1 MGKEELFAMAQAMDT
16 EEYCMLESDT
26 SRVIVV
32 PDRYKTFGVEEDTNV
47 ERVKFKFPKVV
58 GDNVDLT
65 TLDLR
70 INFQNAS
77 GGLDKYVV
85 DDVTETDDGYITFTW
100 VIQDGVTLQSG
111 QISFVVQAVKSTE
124 DGTVEKK
131 WSTTLNKIG
140 QVLEGLEVDETIE
153 QQNPDIIESIL
164 TRLDELE
171 ENGGGGSTPGKDGRE
186 IELQNS
192 GTAIQWRYAGDNAWT
207 DLVQLS
213 ELKGDPG
220 DDGITPNIQIGTVQT
235 LEPEQQATASVTGTT
250 ENPLLNLGIP
260 KGEKGDP
267 GEGSEAEPY
276 ELPIMSDTQLGGGK
290 AKAKDNECVPV
301 SSDKNG
307 KLFIPMM
314 GSSDEMITELLNM
327 CLLSDQ
333 EKKMESKGMFGN
345 SFSLMQLGEYSNYID
360 RDSFS
365 SRGKIIKNN
374 LQIVDKNGVPIELR
388 GIGTHIIL
396 AYTNMHTIEMFKSL
410 KCFGINCIRISVYL
424 EDRYDSSP
432 ASGGNSKLWQ
442 GYINNKEEQD
452 AEIEKIV
459 NYCTELGMYVILDW
473 HVMSGGNGGGVNDL
487 HETEAIEF
495 FQKYSLK
502 YSTYGNV
509 LYEFANEP
517 FQTEYSDLAHYVN
530 NVRNVVV
537 ENVDNPVMFCG
548 VGKGGGVV
556 ETYNALNQLGI
567 NDVFVS
573 LHSYG
578 TNISTAFET
587 YRKQGIPVCSTE
599 YGIGSE
605 SGETTDAM
613 AEMFV
618 TNMEYMHENAVPS
631 IVWKLTDQEKTSN
644 WGVFKLRDDTPN
656 NGYYS
661 YGGIIDSV
669 DLSDKGKV
677 IFKNFR
683 KYAFEEWIERG
694 QEGVVNYNITYNL
707 TGVSLTNN
715 QTMIEENETY
725 NSSISFLE
733 GFNKLL
739 QVIIKMG
746 GIDITESSLEGMNIN
761 ITNVM
766 GELEIKI
773 IASNDSSLP
782 IYPLESGTAEFTD
795 GTTLEVTNGNHI
807 KLLRGTSYN
816 GFLNIGKV
824 SENSDNP
831 TANTNAVNNRPE
843 FARLYLGDNV
853 KLNITNIKYDTTAT
867 APSMFWAIGLREA
880 NGSTTVIST
889 GNVTSHNNDDVLMDF
904 EIEQDKGCGSIFLY
918 SSDYLCKSFECDV
931 EIIVNETK
939 WV

>member
-1 MGKEELFAMAQAMDT
+1 MELEEALEQAEVYSTGET
-16 EEYCMLESDT
+16 EEYCTLESDT
-26 SRVIVV
+26 SRVVV
-32 PDRYKTFGVEEDTNV
+32 IPDRYKTFGVEGDNRA
-47 ERVKFKFPKVV
+47 ERIKFKFPKVV
-58 GDNVDLT
+58 GDNIDLSS
-65 TLDLR
+65 LNLR
-70 INFQNAS
+70 INYQNAQ
-77 GGLDKYVV
+77 GGLDKYIVETV
-85 DDVTETDDGYITFTW
+85 LETDDDHVFFTW
-100 VIQDGVTLQSG
+100 LIQDGVTPKSG
-111 QISFVVQAVKSTE
+111 PIYFVVQAVKVTSN
-124 DGTVEKK
+124 GNIEKK

-153 QQNPDIIESIL
+153 QQNPDIIEALLQRMDDVEAI
-164 TRLDELE
+164 
-171 ENGGGGSTPGKDGRE
+171 STPE
-186 IELQNS
+186 AMQEYVNQYL
-192 GTAIQWRYAGDNAWT
+192 A
-207 DLVQLS
+207 
-213 ELKGDPG
+213 
-220 DDGITPNIQIGTVQT
+220 
-235 LEPEQQATASVTGTT
+235 
-250 ENPLLNLGIP
+250 ENPVDAY
-260 KGEKGDP
+260 K
-267 GEGSEAEPY
+267 
-276 ELPIMSDTQLGGGK
+276 LPIMSETQLGGGK

-333 EKKMESKGMFGN
+333 EKKMESKGRFGN
-345 SFSLMQLGEYSNYID
+345 SFSLMQLGEYSNCID

-442 GYINNKEEQD
+442 GYINSKEEQD

-715 QTMIEENETY
+715 QTIIEENGTY

-733 GFNKLL
+733 GFNKVS

-746 GIDITESSLEGMNIN
+746 DIDITESSIEGMNIN
-761 ITNVM
+761 ITKVT
-766 GELEIKI
+766 GDLEIKI
-773 IASNDSSLP
+773 VASNDSSLP
-782 IYPLESGTAEFTD
+782 TYPLESGTAEFTD
-795 GTTLEVTNGNHI
+795 GTTLEVSNGNHI
-807 KLLRGTSYN
+807 KLTRGTSYN
-816 GFLNIGKV
+816 GFSNIGKV

-831 TANTNAVNNRPE
+831 TANTNAVNNQPE
-843 FARLYLGDNV
+843 FARLYIGDNV

-867 APSMFWAIGLREA
+867 APSMYWAIGLREA
-880 NGSTTVIST
+880 NGSTAVIST
-889 GNVTSHNNDDVLMDF
+889 GNVTTHNNDDVLKEFD
-904 EIEQDKGCGSIFLY
+904 IEQEKGCGSIFLY
-918 SSDYLCKSFECDV
+918 LSDSLCKSFECDI

>member
-1 MGKEELFAMAQAMDT
+1 MYSTGET
-16 EEYCMLESDT
+16 EEYCTLESDT
-26 SRVIVV
+26 SRVVV
-32 PDRYKTFGVEEDTNV
+32 IPDRYKTFGVEGDNRA
-47 ERVKFKFPKVV
+47 ERIKFKFPKVV
-58 GDNVDLT
+58 GDNIDLSS
-65 TLDLR
+65 LNLR
-70 INFQNAS
+70 INYQNAQ
-77 GGLDKYVV
+77 GGLDKYIVETV
-85 DDVTETDDGYITFTW
+85 LETDDDHVFFTW
-100 VIQDGVTLQSG
+100 LIQDGVTPKSG
-111 QISFVVQAVKSTE
+111 PIYFVVQAVKVTSN
-124 DGTVEKK
+124 GNIEKK

-153 QQNPDIIESIL
+153 QQNPDIIEALLQRMDDVEAI
-164 TRLDELE
+164 
-171 ENGGGGSTPGKDGRE
+171 STLFF
-186 IELQNS
+186 IFFFVNQYL
-192 GTAIQWRYAGDNAWT
+192 A
-207 DLVQLS
+207 
-213 ELKGDPG
+213 
-220 DDGITPNIQIGTVQT
+220 
-235 LEPEQQATASVTGTT
+235 
-250 ENPLLNLGIP
+250 ENPVDAY
-260 KGEKGDP
+260 K
-267 GEGSEAEPY
+267 
-276 ELPIMSDTQLGGGK
+276 LPIMSETQLGGGK

-333 EKKMESKGMFGN
+333 EKKMESKGRFGN
-345 SFSLMQLGEYSNYID
+345 SFSLMQLGEYSNCID

-442 GYINNKEEQD
+442 GYINSKEEQD

-715 QTMIEENETY
+715 QTIIEENGTY

-733 GFNKLL
+733 GFNKVS

-746 GIDITESSLEGMNIN
+746 DIDITESSIEGMNIN
-761 ITNVM
+761 ITKVT
-766 GELEIKI
+766 GDLEIKI
-773 IASNDSSLP
+773 VASNDSSLP
-782 IYPLESGTAEFTD
+782 TYPLESGTAEFTD
-795 GTTLEVTNGNHI
+795 GTTLEVSNGNHI
-807 KLLRGTSYN
+807 KLTRGTSYN
-816 GFLNIGKV
+816 GFSNIGKV

-831 TANTNAVNNRPE
+831 TANTNAVNNQPE
-843 FARLYLGDNV
+843 FARLYIGDNV

-867 APSMFWAIGLREA
+867 APSMYWAIGLREA
-880 NGSTTVIST
+880 NGSTAVIST
-889 GNVTSHNNDDVLMDF
+889 GNVTTHNNDDVLKEFD
-904 EIEQDKGCGSIFLY
+904 IEQEKGCGSIFLY
-918 SSDYLCKSFECDV
+918 LSDSLCKSFECDI

>member
-1 MGKEELFAMAQAMDT
+1 MDKEELFAMAQAMDT

-26 SRVIVV
+26 SRVVVV
-32 PDRYKTFGVEEDTNV
+32 PDRYKNFGVEEDTNV
-47 ERVKFKFPKVV
+47 ERVKFKFPKIV

-65 TLDLR
+65 TLNLR

-85 DDVTETDDGYITFTW
+85 DDVAEADDGYITFSW
-100 VIQDGVTLQSG
+100 VIQDGVTPKSG
-111 QISFVVQAVKSTE
+111 LIYFVVQAVKVTSN
-124 DGTVEKK
+124 GSVEKK

-140 QVLEGLEVDETIE
+140 QVLEGLEVDETIA

-171 ENGGGGSTPGKDGRE
+171 ENGGGGGTPGKDGRE

-192 GTAIQWRYAGDNAWT
+192 GTAIQWRYSGESEWK

-213 ELKGDPG
+213 DLK
-220 DDGITPNIQIGTVQT
+220 
-235 LEPEQQATASVTGTT
+235 PESPSA
-250 ENPLLNLGIP
+250 
-260 KGEKGDP
+260 
-267 GEGSEAEPY
+267 Y
-276 ELPIMSDTQLGGGK
+276 ELPIMSETQLGGGK

-360 RDSFS
+360 RDSFF

-374 LQIVDKNGVPIELR
+374 LQIVDKNGVSIELR

-410 KCFGINCIRISVYL
+410 KYFGINCIRISVYL

-442 GYINNKEEQD
+442 GYINSKEEQD

-715 QTMIEENETY
+715 QTIIEENGTY

-733 GFNKLL
+733 GFNKVS

-746 GIDITESSLEGMNIN
+746 DIDITESSIEGMNIN
-761 ITNVM
+761 ITKVT
-766 GELEIKI
+766 GDLEIKI
-773 IASNDSSLP
+773 VASNDSSLP
-782 IYPLESGTAEFTD
+782 TYPLESGTAEFTD

-816 GFLNIGKV
+816 GFSNVGKV

-831 TANTNAVNNRPE
+831 TANTNAVNNQPE
-843 FARLYLGDNV
+843 FARLYIGDNV

-867 APSMFWAIGLREA
+867 APSMYWAIGLREA
-880 NGSTTVIST
+880 NGSTAVIST
-889 GNVTSHNNDDVLMDF
+889 GNVTTHNNDDVLKEFD
-904 EIEQDKGCGSIFLY
+904 IEQEKGCGSIFLY
-918 SSDYLCKSFECDV
+918 LSDSLCKSFECDI

>member
-1 MGKEELFAMAQAMDT
+1 MDKEELFAMAQAMDT

-26 SRVIVV
+26 SRVVVV

-47 ERVKFKFPKVV
+47 ERVKFKFPKIV

-65 TLDLR
+65 TLNLR

-85 DDVTETDDGYITFTW
+85 DDVSETDDGCITFSW
-100 VIQDGVTLQSG
+100 VIQDGVTPQSG
-111 QISFVVQAVKSTE
+111 QISFVVQAVKATE
-124 DGTVEKK
+124 DGTIEKK

-140 QVLEGLEVDETIE
+140 QVLEGLEADETIE
-153 QQNPDIIESIL
+153 QENPNIIESIL

-171 ENGGGGSTPGKDGRE
+171 EHGGGGS
-186 IELQNS
+186 
-192 GTAIQWRYAGDNAWT
+192 
-207 DLVQLS
+207 
-213 ELKGDPG
+213 
-220 DDGITPNIQIGTVQT
+220 
-235 LEPEQQATASVTGTT
+235 
-250 ENPLLNLGIP
+250 
-260 KGEKGDP
+260 
-267 GEGSEAEPY
+267 AEY
-276 ELPIMSDTQLGGGK
+276 ELPIMTETQLGGGK

-333 EKKMESKGMFGN
+333 EKKIESKGMFGN

-360 RDSFS
+360 RDSFF

-374 LQIVDKNGVPIELR
+374 LQIVDKNGVSIELR

-442 GYINNKEEQD
+442 GYINSKEEQD

-715 QTMIEENETY
+715 QTIIEENGTY

-733 GFNKLL
+733 GFNKVS

-746 GIDITESSLEGMNIN
+746 DIDITESSIEGMNIN
-761 ITNVM
+761 ITKVT
-766 GELEIKI
+766 GDLEIKI
-773 IASNDSSLP
+773 VASNDSSLP
-782 IYPLESGTAEFTD
+782 TYPLESGTAEFTD
-795 GTTLEVTNGNHI
+795 GTTLEVSNGNHI
-807 KLLRGTSYN
+807 KLTRGTSYN
-816 GFLNIGKV
+816 GFSNIGKV

-831 TANTNAVNNRPE
+831 TANTNAVNNQPE
-843 FARLYLGDNV
+843 FARLYIGDNV

-867 APSMFWAIGLREA
+867 APSMYWAIGLREA
-880 NGSTTVIST
+880 NGSTAVIST

-918 SSDYLCKSFECDV
+918 LSDYLCKSFECDI

>member
-1 MGKEELFAMAQAMDT
+1 MDKEELFAMAQAMDT

-26 SRVIVV
+26 SRVVVV
-32 PDRYKTFGVEEDTNV
+32 PDRYKTFGVEGDNRA
-47 ERVKFKFPKVV
+47 ERIKFKFPKVV
-58 GDNVDLT
+58 GDNIDLSS
-65 TLDLR
+65 LNLR
-70 INFQNAS
+70 INYQNAQ
-77 GGLDKYVV
+77 GGLDKYIVETV
-85 DDVTETDDGYITFTW
+85 LETEDDHVFFTW
-100 VIQDGVTLQSG
+100 LIQDGVTPKSG
-111 QISFVVQAVKSTE
+111 PIYFVVQAVKVTSN
-124 DGTVEKK
+124 GNIEKK

-153 QQNPDIIESIL
+153 QQNPDIIEALLQRMDDVEAI
-164 TRLDELE
+164 
-171 ENGGGGSTPGKDGRE
+171 STPE
-186 IELQNS
+186 AMQEYVNQYL
-192 GTAIQWRYAGDNAWT
+192 
-207 DLVQLS
+207 
-213 ELKGDPG
+213 
-220 DDGITPNIQIGTVQT
+220 
-235 LEPEQQATASVTGTT
+235 T
-250 ENPLLNLGIP
+250 ENPVDAY
-260 KGEKGDP
+260 K
-267 GEGSEAEPY
+267 
-276 ELPIMSDTQLGGGK
+276 LPIMSETQLGGGK

-333 EKKMESKGMFGN
+333 EKKMESKGRFGN
-345 SFSLMQLGEYSNYID
+345 SFSLMQLGEYSNCID

-442 GYINNKEEQD
+442 GYINSKEEQD

-473 HVMSGGNGGGVNDL
+473 HVMRGGNGGGVNDL

-644 WGVFKLRDDTPN
+644 WGVFKIRDDTPN

-715 QTMIEENETY
+715 QTIIEENGTY

-733 GFNKLL
+733 GFNKLSR
-739 QVIIKMG
+739 VIIKMG
-746 GIDITESSLEGMNIN
+746 GIDITESSIEGMNIN
-761 ITNVM
+761 ITKVT
-766 GELEIKI
+766 GDLEIKI
-773 IASNDSSLP
+773 IAIYDSSLP

-795 GTTLEVTNGNHI
+795 GTTLEVSNGNHI
-807 KLLRGTSYN
+807 KLLRGTSHT
-816 GFLNIGKV
+816 GFSNIGKV

-831 TANTNAVNNRPE
+831 TANTNAVNNQPE
-843 FARLYLGDNV
+843 FARLYIGDNV

-867 APSMFWAIGLREA
+867 APSMYWVIGLREA
-880 NGSTTVIST
+880 NGSTAVIST
-889 GNVTSHNNDDVLMDF
+889 GNVTTHNNDDVLKEFD
-904 EIEQDKGCGSIFLY
+904 IEQEKGCGSIFLY
-918 SSDYLCKSFECDV
+918 LSDFLCKSFECDI